1 MLTTAPP
8 SGWRETPT
16 APVDRTPYGPTNST
30 ACLLLALPFLG
41 RGPRGSSRRSF
52 GHPRCRRSHLV
63 CSRRLLNRPA
73 RLFNPR
79 RLLSRSARLFHPGRF
94 RSAWLFHPGW
104 LLGRPA
110 RLFGS
115 RRLLDGPSLF
125 FNWGYPLIWPR
136 LGLPWWLDWS
146 WFLTGHRFV
155 HRRSRPLRAVRLAIG
170 SGSAGCTRSMRYAG
184 ALENP

>member
-8 SGWRETPT
+8 SGWRGTPP
-16 APVDRTPYGPTNST
+16 APVDRTPYGPANST

-73 RLFNPR
+73 RLFNP
-79 RLLSRSARLFHPGRF
+79 GRF

-104 LLGRPA
+104 LLGLPAWLFNDRPLLHRLA
-110 RLFGS
+110 RFLSS
-115 RRLLDGPSLF
+115 RRLLGRPSLF
-125 FNWGYPLIWPR
+125 LDRWSDPLIWSR
-136 LGLPWWLDWS
+136 LGLS
-146 WFLTGHRFV
+146 W
-155 HRRSRPLRAVRLAIG
+155 
-170 SGSAGCTRSMRYAG
+170 
-184 ALENP
+184 